1 VTATIAITG
10 SPNSGKTSLYNQLT
24 GARQHV
30 GNWPGQTVERHS
42 GTFDVGA
49 DQFEVVDLPGTY
61 GLVAVSAEE
70 AIATGYLADEHPRV
84 VVTVADAAHLSG
96 SLHLVAQIAEAGLR
110 QIVALNMCDVAD
122 RRSIEIDDAVLAD
135 WLGADVVRTVARRGG
150 GVAELKTAIANASIA
165 ENPPRPLVIDYG
177 PVVELHLSSLVDA
190 IIARSA
196 VEDLGAPRWIAL
208 QLLAGDEAWRARVAA
223 VPGGDEVLAT
233 AQSIRDVIAQETGF
247 EVELVLAER
256 RFDWI
261 SRLVTAATGSEGTG
275 AVWSDRVDRVLTHR
289 WLGLPVFLAVMW
301 IVLQV
306 TADVTAPYLD
316 WVDAVI
322 SGPVSRWAVGILS
335 FFGLA
340 GGWVES
346 LVVDG
351 ILAGVG
357 AVLVFVPVL
366 FALYLMLALLEDSGY
381 MARAAAVM
389 ERGMRALGIP
399 GKAFLPM
406 MVGFGCTVPA
416 IYATRTL
423 DSSRDRLLTGLI
435 TPFMSCGA
443 RLPVYVL
450 LASVFFAG
458 RAGAVVFAMYLLGI
472 GVAVAIGFVLS
483 RTVLFEE
490 EPTPFV
496 MVMPEFRLPNPR
508 TVWSLVKLRTGDFI
522 RGAGTVI
529 MVTSV
534 GVWLLF
540 SIPVGGEGGFA
551 DTEVEDS
558 AFGAA
563 AVAVAPV
570 MEPLGFGEWEQA
582 GALFT
587 GFIAKEVVVS
597 TMAQLYSVEEPEP
610 AATSDD
616 FVEALREIGTTFV
629 AATGDTFRAIPS
641 VIGLDL
647 AEVDDEPSGRLQS
660 AIRTSFET
668 SSGGYGRL
676 AALAFMVFVLLY
688 TPCMAAV
695 AAFRQEF
702 GTKWMW
708 VSVIGQFMVAWA
720 GAFIVFQGGRMLGL
734 G

>member
-1 VTATIAITG
+1 MTATIAITG

-24 GARQHV
+24 GAHQHV

-42 GTFDVGA
+42 GTFVVGA

-135 WLGADVVRTVARRGG
+135 WLGADVVRTVARRSG
-150 GVAELKTAIANASIA
+150 GVAELKTSIANASIA

-177 PVVELHLSSLVDA
+177 PVVELHISSLVDA
-190 IIARSA
+190 VIARPA

-223 VPGGDEVLAT
+223 VPGGDDVLAT
-233 AQSIRDVIAQETGF
+233 AQSNRDVIAQETGF

-261 SRLVTAATGSEGTG
+261 SRLVAAATGSEGTG

-316 WVDAVI
+316 WVEAMI
-322 SGPVSRWAVGILS
+322 GGPISRWAVGILS

-340 GGWVES
+340 GGWVKS

-357 AVLVFVPVL
+357 AVLAFVPVL

-450 LASVFFAG
+450 LGSAFFAG
-458 RAGAVVFAMYLLGI
+458 RAGAVIFAMYLLGI
-472 GVAVAIGFVLS
+472 GVAVAVGFVLS
-483 RTVLFEE
+483 RTVLSEE
-490 EPTPFV
+490 EPAPFV

-508 TVWSLVKLRTGDFI
+508 TVWSLVKLRTWDFL

-534 GVWLLF
+534 GVWLLL
-540 SIPVGGEGGFA
+540 SIPVDGEGGFT
-551 DTEVEDS
+551 DTEVEES

-563 AVAVAPV
+563 SVAVAPV

-610 AATSDD
+610 AARSDG
-616 FVEALREIGTTFV
+616 FGEALRKIGTTFM
-629 AATGDTFRAIPS
+629 AATGDTVRSIPS
-641 VIGLDL
+641 VVGLDF
-647 AEVDDEPSGRLQS
+647 AEVDDEPSGELQS

>member
-1 VTATIAITG
+1 VTTTIAITG
-10 SPNSGKTSLYNQLT
+10 SPNAGKTSLFNQLT
-24 GARQHV
+24 GANQHV
-30 GNWPGQTVERHS
+30 GNWPGQTVERHT
-42 GTFDVGA
+42 GTFTVAA
-49 DQFEVVDLPGTY
+49 DQFEIVDLPGTY

-70 AIATGYLADEHPRV
+70 AIATGYLADERPEV

-96 SLHLVAQIAEAGLR
+96 SLHLVAQVAEAGLR

-122 RRSIEIDDAVLAD
+122 RRSIEIDDTILAD
-135 WLGADVVRTVARRGG
+135 WLGADVVRTVARRGS
-150 GVAELKTAIANASIA
+150 GVDQLKSAIAGSAA
-165 ENPPRPLVIDYG
+165 AGTPPRPLVIDYG
-177 PVVELHLSSLVDA
+177 PVVERHLSSLVDA
-190 IIARSA
+190 VIACPA
-196 VEDLGAPRWIAL
+196 VEDLGAPRWIGL

-223 VPGGDEVLAT
+223 VPGGDEVLAV
-233 AQSIRDVIAQETGF
+233 AGANRDAIAHETGF

-261 SRLVTAATGSEGTG
+261 SRLVAAATGSEGTG

-322 SGPVSRWAVGILS
+322 TGPVSRWAVGVLG

-351 ILAGVG
+351 VLAGVG

-472 GVAVAIGFVLS
+472 GVAIAVGFVLS

-490 EPTPFV
+490 EPAPFV

-508 TVWSLVKLRTGDFI
+508 TVWSLVTLRTGDFI

-534 GVWLLF
+534 GVWLLL
-540 SIPVGGEGGFA
+540 SIPVGGDGGFA

-563 AVAVAPV
+563 SVAVSPV

-597 TMAQLYSVEEPEP
+597 TMAQLYSVEEPTHET
-610 AATSDD
+610 TSSSFGED
-616 FVEALREIGTTFV
+616 LRDIGTTFV
-629 AATGDTFRAIPS
+629 TATGETVRAIPA
-641 VIGLDL
+641 VVGLDL
-647 AEVDDEPSGRLQS
+647 VDVDAEPSTELQS

-708 VSVIGQFMVAWA
+708 VSVIGQFMVAWG
-720 GAFIVFQGGRMLGL
+720 GAFIVFQGGKMLGL